1 MGPRPMELGLND
13 VGGGGGAGTPVAVVG
28 DLVGVPVAVVGNPV
42 GETAPAGALVGAPP
56 GAPRFNDGIALG
68 VLVSTGGCA
77 GGGVAP
83 GGVVVVGVATGA
95 VVGSVTGVIWSAGTI
110 GGVTAPAGAFGF
122 GALRP
127 PLPLVGGVDGA
138 VLLFGICFG
147 GFGVGDVVAR
157 GAEAG
162 SLLPGSLRSLS
173 STGPSGF
180 HSPAGFGGVDG
191 FLELS

>member
-1 MGPRPMELGLND
+1 VGPRPMELGLND

-28 DLVGVPVAVVGNPV
+28 DSVGVPVAVVGNPF

-83 GGVVVVGVATGA
+83 GGVFVTGA
-95 VVGSVTGVIWSAGTI
+95 GVVVGSVTGVIWSAGTM
-110 GGVTAPAGAFGF
+110 GGVTAPAGASGF

-138 VLLFGICFG
+138 VLLFGICVGAGLLMSIWSRFTPGRCGG
-147 GFGVGDVVAR
+147 GFL
-157 GAEAG
+157 G
-162 SLLPGSLRSLS
+162 S
-173 STGPSGF
+173 
-180 HSPAGFGGVDG
+180 
-191 FLELS
+191 